1 MYCIYLR
8 NNSIYS
14 ILYDVVY
21 CFFSTAHLA
30 PVSLIIFT
38 QGRFSLQFFK
48 RRAEHRAFWWPQK
61 RRNKKTGPWSA
72 GGFFGGEMC
81 LQYLICFVFC
91 VKPMLSSKQERKN
104 SKFSTCIVT
113 VDVYVQKLVLT
124 KNAKSSTYKAVVCN
138 YSWRCSE
145 LSRAM

>member
-1 MYCIYLR
+1 
-8 NNSIYS
+8 
-14 ILYDVVY
+14 
-21 CFFSTAHLA
+21 
-30 PVSLIIFT
+30 
-38 QGRFSLQFFK
+38 
-48 RRAEHRAFWWPQK
+48 
-61 RRNKKTGPWSA
+61 
-72 GGFFGGEMC
+72 MC